1 MLGQKLKAGC
11 HAEQEDEHAAI
22 RHPAVPHALL
32 VDLEREARRMAGY
45 WQGKRIAEAFL
56 GFVESDPQLVEENLQ
71 VYLDREADPRL
82 AEVMTRLESIYQA
95 HRVEA

>member
-1 MLGQKLKAGC
+1 MSSPSRMVSRPMSRRPL
-11 HAEQEDEHAAI
+11 
-22 RHPAVPHALL
+22 PALFALL
-32 VDLEREARRMAGY
+32 SSAALAWPLA
-45 WQGKRIAEAFL
+45 AAPAPPSPEAFL